1 MRVIL
6 RDANSSYVCVRVC
19 ACVSAC
25 ACLALRT
32 IVRACT
38 HAPVC
43 ACVRACMRGDCLHS
57 HRPRFLLQVR
67 SQQLYARRGP
77 VRHHIP
83 IRSHLTGCP
92 PGAVPHAP
100 ATVSHTEVVLS
111 APLESLPES
120 LYSQAHS
127 PVLAEIGTGPAILRS
142 APHRI
147 RPTRWVGQRVDST
160 HVVHSRRR
168 SGGCLPSPV
177 VWSTLHDARCTMH
190 DARCVAHCTLHLT

>member
-83 IRSHLTGCP
+83 IRSHPAGYP
-92 PGAVPHAP
+92 PGAVPHARATVSP
-100 ATVSHTEVVLS
+100 PPPGTVSHTEVVLS
-111 APLESLPES
+111 APLECLPES

-168 SGGCLPSPV
+168 SGGAACCWLSPV
-177 VWSTLHDARCTMH
+177 AG
-190 DARCVAHCTLHLT
+190 